1 MVDFNQHTNDFLR
14 YLSIEKNA
22 SLHTIRDYTTDIK
35 NFIEFISNNDILA
48 TVPGTV
54 NSIMLRAYLNHLK
67 KKEYSR
73 RTIARKIA
81 ALRSFF
87 RYLCREEI
95 IMENPFTGLRTPKL
109 EKRLPSFFDQLEI
122 ENLLLLPD
130 DNLLGYRDKA
140 ILELLY
146 ASGSRVGELTRL
158 QIQDVDFLN
167 RCILVY
173 GKGSKERIVPIGR
186 KAVDALQR
194 YLDFSRPRLC
204 VHLEQMH
211 QVLFVNHRGGPLTD
225 RSVRRILEKYVDL
238 MALKKHVS
246 PHTIRHS
253 FATHLLDNG
262 ADLRCV
268 QELLGHVSLSTTQV
282 YTHISKERLK
292 TVYHKSHPRA

>member
-1 MVDFNQHTNDFLR
+1 MVNFNQYTSEFLH

-35 NFIEFISNNDILA
+35 NFIEFIANNEILA
-48 TVPGTV
+48 VVPGTV

-87 RYLCREEI
+87 RYLCRENI
-95 IMENPFTGLRTPKL
+95 ILENPFTGLRTPKL
-109 EKRLPSFFDQLEI
+109 EKRLPSFFDQGEI
-122 ENLLLLPD
+122 ENLLQLPD
-130 DNLLGYRDKA
+130 NSLLGDRDRA

-158 QIQDVDFLN
+158 QIHDVDFPN

-173 GKGSKERIVPIGR
+173 GKGSKERIVPIGC
-186 KAVDALQR
+186 KAVEALQK
-194 YLDFSRPRLC
+194 YLHFSRPRLC
-204 VHLEQMH
+204 ANIEPMH

-225 RSVRRILEKYVDL
+225 RSVRRILEKYVDI
-238 MALKKHVS
+238 MALTKHVS

-268 QELLGHVSLSTTQV
+268 QELLGHVSLSTTQI
-282 YTHISKERLK
+282 YTHISKEKLK
-292 TVYHKSHPRA
+292 SVYHKSHPRA

>member
-1 MVDFNQHTNDFLR
+1 MVNFNQYTIDFLD

-22 SLHTIRDYTTDIK
+22 SPHTIQDYNTDIK
-35 NFIEFISNNDILA
+35 NFIEFITNHEILA
-48 TVPGTV
+48 VVPGTV

-87 RYLCREEI
+87 RYLCREDI
-95 IMENPFTGLRTPKL
+95 ILDNPFTGLRTPKL
-109 EKRLPSFFDQLEI
+109 EKRLPSFFDQIEI
-122 ENLLLLPD
+122 EKLLQLPA
-130 DNLLGYRDKA
+130 DNLLGYRDRA

-146 ASGSRVGELTRL
+146 ASGSRVGELTGL
-158 QIQDVDFLN
+158 QIRDIDFLN
-167 RCILVY
+167 RCILIY
-173 GKGSKERIVPIGR
+173 GKGSKERIVPIGC
-186 KAVDALQR
+186 KAVDAVQK

-204 VHLEQMH
+204 ANIELSHEA
-211 QVLFVNHRGGPLTD
+211 LFVNHRGGPLTD
-225 RSVRRILEKYVDL
+225 RSVRRILEKYVDI
-238 MALKKHVS
+238 MALAKHVS

-268 QELLGHVSLSTTQV
+268 QELLGHVSLSTTQI
-282 YTHISKERLK
+282 YTHISKEKLK
-292 TVYHKSHPRA
+292 TVYHNSHPRA